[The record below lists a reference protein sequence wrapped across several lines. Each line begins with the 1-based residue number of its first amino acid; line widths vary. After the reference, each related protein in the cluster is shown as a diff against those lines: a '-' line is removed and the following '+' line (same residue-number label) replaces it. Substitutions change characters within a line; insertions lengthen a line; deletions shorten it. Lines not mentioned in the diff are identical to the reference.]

1 MTAQTPR
8 FFRFAGTSN
17 SQPLDKMFTCLISMD
32 IEQLKEID
40 IKEYLLQ
47 SLQNMTPDQVK
58 VTIDQLAGAA
68 AEINMKRLISATSP

>member
-1 MTAQTPR
+1 
-8 FFRFAGTSN
+8 
-17 SQPLDKMFTCLISMD
+17 MD